1 VTVYCV
7 IVAPP
12 LEEGAV
18 NVTVAWLLPAVAV
31 TAVGGPGATALTGK
45 DWLTGVAAKKLP
57 FPAWLALI
65 VQLPAA
71 TNVRTPPV
79 VTAHTPVVDDV
90 KVGVNPDDAVAVNVG
105 VVPKFCAFGLANVI
119 VWFAFGVTAFDA
131 ADAGP
136 IPMELVALTVNV

>member
-119 VWFAFGVTAFDA
+119 V
-131 ADAGP
+131 
-136 IPMELVALTVNV
+136 